1 MALVALDS
9 SRSVDRIL
17 RNPGPAPTLEVKA
30 LGPGEARLLLE
41 RQAVQ
46 RSRWLFEAWS
56 IAQIV
61 LGAIFFFF
69 LLFGTGEGKVALLLA
84 LVMLAAVLG
93 QQLLLMPGLFALGGR
108 AGADALLSGDSAV
121 ALADI
126 GYWAVEIGKVT
137 AGLALAF
144 RLIHRRRGSS
154 GHARQQLDLVDEADH
169 GHVNG

>member
-17 RNPGPAPTLEVKA
+17 KNPGPALNPQIKA

-41 RQAVQ
+41 YQAVQ

-56 IAQIV
+56 IAQIAW
-61 LGAIFFFF
+61 GAVFFFF
-69 LLFGTGEGKVALLLA
+69 LLFGTAEGKAALILA

-93 QQLLLMPGLFALGGR
+93 QQLLLMPGLFAPGGR
-108 AGADALLSGDSAV
+108 AGADALISSEDSAV

-126 GYWAVEIGKVT
+126 GYWVVEIGKVA

-144 RLIHRRRGSS
+144 RLVRRHGSS
-154 GHARQQLDLVDEADH
+154 GHARQQVDLVDEANH